1 VLQKQL
7 HHLSRVPFSTHQ
19 KDTTNSKTNTKGS
32 KRKMRVKICG
42 ITNLKD
48 ALHAVECG
56 ADALGF
62 VFYNQSPRYIT
73 PGDAKKIIDKL
84 PPFVERVGLF
94 VNEGSETIET
104 VCRYT
109 DISRAQIHFD
119 VDESSLD
126 ALNVPT
132 LAVTRVQKK
141 TDLLTFK
148 NRYRLVD
155 VHSDHYG
162 GTGERLDL
170 SWFEGVECS
179 KMILAGGLTPQNVH
193 ETKKFGFY
201 GVDVS
206 SGVESIKGRKDPHK
220 VATFIK
226 NAKSL

>member
-1 VLQKQL
+1 V
-7 HHLSRVPFSTHQ
+7 
-19 KDTTNSKTNTKGS
+19 
-32 KRKMRVKICG
+32 RVKICG

-73 PGDAKKIIDKL
+73 PSDAKRIIDKL
-84 PPFVERVGLF
+84 PPFVERIGLF

-119 VDESSLD
+119 VDEASLD
-126 ALNVPT
+126 ALSVPT
-132 LAVTRVQKK
+132 LAVARVQ
-141 TDLLTFK
+141 TPSDLTKFK
-148 NRYRLVD
+148 ARYRLVD
-155 VHSDHYG
+155 VHSDTYG

-170 SWFEGVECS
+170 SWFQNLDCS
-179 KMILAGGLTPQNVH
+179 KMILAGGLTPHNVH
-193 ETKKFGFY
+193 EAKAYGFY

-206 SGVESIKGRKDPHK
+206 SGVESMKGRKDPHK
-220 VATFIK
+220 VAAFIQ